1 MTDKR
6 FLFRRIWIAPEDT
19 VKDWIPG
26 KPAELDRL
34 IKKLGSAA
42 AHFGEGAE
50 RLRKLN
56 TDPWQGEA
64 AEEFRKTVKKLPKE
78 LDGAMDAFV
87 EAGAAVLAYREVLD
101 GAQRLTQQI
110 LDHEAPTA
118 RDLSRQ
124 YAKAVDDYN
133 AALKG
138 GDTKLP
144 TRPPETDPG
153 RTAMAELIER
163 INSAQGEV
171 TEAAGVAKRTL
182 HRAAEKAP
190 KRPSGWQRLTDG
202 AKEGWDDLVEFGLA
216 VNPGRLLTE
225 PKAYLHDG
233 AMVIDGGVGAVRDPV
248 GFSKDVYTGV
258 SNTWDEFQKDPVRML
273 GYMAPSLAGGAAS
286 KGVGSL
292 ARHMDGRN
300 ALGSPTGLG
309 TAGAHLDA
317 SDPGSHSDGHATQN
331 NPTDPVD
338 LATGKMYLPQT
349 DVTLPG
355 TLPLVFKR
363 RAESG
368 YRAGRWF
375 GPSWSC
381 TVDQRLEIEADRIVF
396 VHEDGLI
403 LAYSHPAAGRSSLP
417 TEGPRWELRS
427 EPEGYTITDPAV
439 GRTWH
444 FTQQAGDHALLE
456 QITDRNGN
464 RITFEHEADGTP
476 TAVSHSGGYRIRI
489 TTEAHRITALHLVG
503 ASPGGGDQELIRYG
517 YSAAGDLTE
526 VVNSSGLPLRFT
538 YDDAGRIT
546 SWTDTNDRAYTYEYD
561 DHDRCIAEGGA
572 EGHMSLRIDY
582 AGRDPETGLRTTTA
596 TTDTGHVYQYFVNEL
611 CQVVAEVDPV
621 GAVTR
626 FDRDRHNRLLSR
638 TDPLGHTT
646 RFRYD
651 EQGHLTSVVRPDGR
665 EATAEYNEYG
675 LPERVVNPDGTE
687 IRQAYDGR
695 GNRRSLTAATGL
707 TTHFAYNEL
716 GHATSVTD
724 PLGHVTTIQC
734 TRTGLPLAITDPLG
748 ATTRYE
754 RDAFGRLVTITD
766 RSGAVTHLEWTLE
779 GRLARRVHAD
789 GAVES
794 WTYDGEGNCT
804 SHIDELGGVSH
815 FEYTHFDLLTAR
827 TGPDGVRY
835 EFRHDKEL
843 RLTQVTN
850 PAGLTW
856 RYEYDPAGRLLTET
870 DFDGHVLTYTY
881 DLAGR
886 LSSRTDAL
894 GQVISFERNAL
905 GQVTHKNVAGDVT
918 RLAYDH
924 TDQLA
929 EAVGP
934 DGTRLAVGRDRYGRV
949 TSETVNGREL
959 TYTYDDLSRLA
970 GRTTPTGAVTT
981 WTYDAAGRRAGMT
994 VSGRAI
1000 DFAYDPSG
1008 RELTRTVGEAVRLEN
1023 TFDAMGRVM
1032 AQSVFRGDGD
1042 GTLYHRTYTYRAD
1055 GNLIGIDDQ
1064 ATGSRRFDLDAA
1076 GRVTTVQAAN
1086 WTESYAYDAAGN
1098 QASAS
1103 WPPTHPGGEAVGDR
1117 EYEGTCI
1124 TRAGRVRYEHD
1135 RLGRVVLRQ
1144 KTRLSRKPD
1153 TWRYEWDAEDRLVF
1167 VTTPSGTRWRYTYDP
1182 LGRRTAKLRLAAD
1195 GAVLERVDFTWDGT
1209 TLCEQTTTS
1218 ANLPNPVI
1226 LTWDHQGLRPIAQ
1239 TERISAAAAP
1249 QEDIDSRFFA
1259 IITDLVG
1266 TPTELIDEQG
1276 ETAWRTRS
1284 TLWGTTAWAAG
1295 SATYT
1300 PLRFP
1305 GQYYDHET
1313 GLHYNYFRH
1322 YDPESGRYLTTD
1334 PLGLAP
1340 APNTFLYVINPQRYT
1355 DALGLAPGGC
1365 TEGESRRGIY
1375 DFREPN
1381 PDHPPSEAA
1390 VAAMRSTP
1398 FGGNIDC
1405 SEIAERILR
1414 ETGDGKIVNFTLRG
1428 DPEINIAERGGR
1440 DVEAYRYHDVYTDGR
1455 YVYDP
1460 AMSPTPIPYGD
1471 YERTVRLLNP
1481 GKKLVVGDGGYT
1493 GPLW

>member
-6 FLFRRIWIAPEDT
+6 FLFRRIWIAPEDS
-19 VKDWIPG
+19 VEDWVPG

-34 IKKLGSAA
+34 IKKLGGAA

-50 RLRKLN
+50 KLRKLN

-78 LDGAMDAFV
+78 LDGATDAFV
-87 EAGAAVLAYREVLD
+87 EAGVAVLAYREVLD
-101 GAQRLTQQI
+101 GAQRLTRQI

-133 AALKG
+133 AAIKAG
-138 GDTKLP
+138 ATTLP

-171 TEAAGVAKRTL
+171 TEAAGLTKRAL
-182 HRAAEKAP
+182 HKAAEKAP

-258 SNTWDEFQKDPVRML
+258 FNTWDEFQQDPVRML
-273 GYMAPSLAGGAAS
+273 GYMAPSLAGGAAF

-292 ARHMDGRN
+292 ARHLDGRN

-317 SDPGSHSDGHATQN
+317 SDPGSHSDGHATQH

-349 DVTLPG
+349 DVVLPG
-355 TLPLVFKR
+355 TLPLAFKR

-375 GPSWSC
+375 GPSWSS
-381 TVDQRLEIEADRIVF
+381 TVDQRLEIENDRIVF

-403 LAYSHPAAGRSSLP
+403 LAYPHPAADGTSLP

-427 EPEGYTITDPAV
+427 GPEGYTITDSDL

-444 FTQQAGDHALLE
+444 FTQQADDHALLE
-456 QITDRNGN
+456 QVDDRNGN
-464 RITFEHEADGTP
+464 RIMFEHAADGTP

-489 TTEAHRITALHLVG
+489 TTEAQRITALHLVG

-517 YSAAGDLTE
+517 YSAAGDLTD

-582 AGRDPETGLRTTTA
+582 ADRDPETGLRTTTA
-596 TTDTGHVYQYFVNEL
+596 TTGTGHVYQYFVNEL
-611 CQVVAEVDPV
+611 CQVVTEVDPV
-621 GAVTR
+621 GAVTHS
-626 FDRDRHNRLLSR
+626 DRDRYNRLLSR

-651 EQGHLTSVVRPDGR
+651 ERGHLTSVVRPDGR
-665 EATAEYNEYG
+665 EATAEYNDRG
-675 LPERVVNPDGTE
+675 LPVRVVNTDGTE
-687 IRQAYDGR
+687 IRQGYDDR
-695 GNRRSLTAATGL
+695 GNRTSLTATTGL
-707 TTHFAYNEL
+707 TTHFAYNES

-724 PLGHVTTIQC
+724 SLGHVTTIQC
-734 TRTGLPLAITDPLG
+734 TGTGLPLAITDPLG
-748 ATTRYE
+748 ATTRYK
-754 RDAFGRLVTITD
+754 RDAFGRPVTITD
-766 RSGAVTHLEWTLE
+766 RAGAVTHLEWTVE
-779 GRLARRVHAD
+779 SRLARRLHAD

-804 SHIDELGGVSH
+804 SHTDELGGVSL
-815 FEYTHFDLLTAR
+815 FEYTHFDLVAAR
-827 TGPDGVRY
+827 TGPDGARH
-835 EFRHDKEL
+835 EFQHDKEL

-850 PAGLTW
+850 PEGLTW
-856 RYEYDPAGRLLTET
+856 SYEYDPAGRLVTET
-870 DFDGHVLTYTY
+870 DFDDRVLTYTY
-881 DLAGR
+881 DVGGR

-894 GQVISFERNAL
+894 GQVISFERNAM
-905 GQVTHKNVAGDVT
+905 GQVTHKNVVGDVT

-934 DGTRLAVGRDRYGRV
+934 DGTRLAVVRDACGRV

-959 TYTYDDLSRLA
+959 TYIYDDLGRLT
-970 GRTTPTGAVTT
+970 GRTTPTGAATA
-981 WTYDAAGRRAGMT
+981 WTYDAAGRRRGMT
-994 VSGRAI
+994 ISGRVI
-1000 DFAYDPSG
+1000 DFTYDPVG
-1008 RELTRTVGEAVRLEN
+1008 RELARTMGETVRLEN
-1023 TFDAMGRVM
+1023 TFDAMGRITT
-1032 AQSVFRGDGD
+1032 QSVFGDD
-1042 GTLYHRTYTYRAD
+1042 SDETIHHRTYTYRAD
-1055 GNLIGIDDQ
+1055 GNLIGIGDL
-1064 ATGSRRFDLDAA
+1064 ATGYRRFDLDAA
-1076 GRVTTVQAAN
+1076 GRVTAVHAAN
-1086 WTESYAYDAAGN
+1086 WSEAYVYDAAGN
-1098 QASAS
+1098 QTSAS
-1103 WPPTHPGGEAVGDR
+1103 WPTTHPGGEATGDR
-1117 EYEGTCI
+1117 EYVGSRI

-1135 RLGRVVLRQ
+1135 ELGRVVLRQ
-1144 KTRLSRKPD
+1144 KVRLSRRPD
-1153 TWRYEWDAEDRLVF
+1153 TWRYEWDAEDHLVS
-1167 VTTPSGTRWRYTYDP
+1167 VITPDGTRWRYTYDP

-1195 GAVLERVDFTWDGT
+1195 DAVVERVDFTWDGT
-1209 TLCEQTTTS
+1209 TLCEQTNTS
-1218 ANLPNPVI
+1218 PDLPNPVI

-1239 TERISAAAAP
+1239 TERISAAVAP
-1249 QEDIDSRFFA
+1249 QENIDSRFFA
-1259 IITDLVG
+1259 IVTDLVG

-1276 ETAWRTRS
+1276 GTAWRTRS

-1322 YDPESGRYLTTD
+1322 YDAEAGCYLTPD

-1340 APNTFLYVINPQRYT
+1340 APNAFQYVTNPQTGT
-1355 DALGLAPGGC
+1355 DALGLAPDSCPG
-1365 TEGESRRGIY
+1365 TESRRGIY
-1375 DFREPN
+1375 DFRDPN

-1405 SEIAERILR
+1405 SEVAERILR
-1414 ETGDGKIVNFTLRG
+1414 ETGNGRIINFTLRG
-1428 DPEINIAERGGR
+1428 DPEILIPEEGGIR
-1440 DVEAYRYHDVYTDGR
+1440 QVDYRYHDVYTDGR

-1460 AMSPTPIPYGD
+1460 AMRSDPIPYGD
-1471 YERTVRLLNP
+1471 YERAIRLLNP
-1481 GKKLVVGDGGYT
+1481 GRKLLVGNGGYS

>member
-1 MTDKR
+1 MTEKR

-19 VKDWIPG
+19 VQDWIPG

-78 LDGAMDAFV
+78 LDDAMDAFV

-138 GDTKLP
+138 GDTTLP

-153 RTAMAELIER
+153 RAAMAELIER

-182 HRAAEKAP
+182 HKAAEKAP

-349 DVTLPG
+349 DVLLPG

-381 TVDQRLEIEADRIVF
+381 AVDQRLEIEADRIVF

-403 LAYSHPAAGRSSLP
+403 LAYSHPAVGGSSLP

-444 FTQQAGDHALLE
+444 FTQQADDHALLE

-526 VVNSSGLPLRFT
+526 VTNSSGLPLRFT

-572 EGHMSLRIDY
+572 EGHMGLRIDY
-582 AGRDPETGLRTTTA
+582 ADRDPESGLRTTTA

-646 RFRYD
+646 RFTYD
-651 EQGHLTSVVRPDGR
+651 EAGNLTSVVRPDGR
-665 EATAEYNEYG
+665 ESQADYDALH
-675 LPERVVNPDGTE
+675 LPTTVRRPNGTVAH
-687 IRQAYDGR
+687 QTYDTR
-695 GNRRSLTAATGL
+695 GNRTSLTAPTGH
-707 TTHFAYNEL
+707 TTHFEHDER
-716 GHATSVTD
+716 GHLAAVTD
-724 PLGHVTTIQC
+724 PLGHTTTVHC
-734 TRTGLPLAITDPLG
+734 DNAGLPMCITGPLG
-748 ATTRYE
+748 ATTSYE

-766 RSGAVTHLEWTLE
+766 PTGAALRLEWTVE
-779 GRLARRVHAD
+779 GRLARRIAD
-789 GAVES
+789 DGTTES

-804 SHIDELGGVSH
+804 THTDQLGGTTH

-835 EFRHDKEL
+835 EFEHDTEL
-843 RLTQVTN
+843 NLTKVTN
-850 PAGLTW
+850 PQGLTW
-856 RYEYDPAGRLLTET
+856 NYTYDPAGRLTTEI
-870 DFDGHVLTYTY
+870 DFDNRALTYTY
-881 DLAGR
+881 DAAGR
-886 LSSRTDAL
+886 LTSRRDAL
-894 GQVISFERNAL
+894 GRILSYERNVL
-905 GQVTHKNVAGDVT
+905 GQVTAKHTPDGVT
-918 RLAYDH
+918 TYKYDK
-924 TDQLA
+924 TDKLT
-929 EAVGP
+929 EAIGP
-934 DGTRLAVGRDRYGRV
+934 DGTTLTIDRNPHGRV
-949 TSETVNGREL
+949 LSETVNNRTL
-959 TYTYDDLSRLA
+959 THTYDDLGRRTA
-970 GRTTPTGAVTT
+970 RTTPTGATTT
-981 WTYDAAGRRAGMT
+981 WTYDATGRRTGMT
-994 VSGRAI
+994 ASGRTI
-1000 DFAYDPSG
+1000 DFTYDQAG
-1008 RELTRTVGEAVRLEN
+1008 RELSRRIGEMVTLN
-1023 TFDAMGRVM
+1023 HTFDPLGRLTT
-1032 AQSVFRGDGD
+1032 QSVTSADGRSVQ
-1042 GTLYHRTYTYRAD
+1042 HRAFAYRAD

-1064 ATGSRRFDLDAA
+1064 LSGPRRFDLDST
-1076 GRVTTVQAAN
+1076 GRVTVVHAAN
-1086 WTESYAYDAAGN
+1086 WTERYAYDETGN
-1098 QASAS
+1098 QTQAG
-1103 WPPTHPGGEAVGDR
+1103 WPTSHPGQDATGDR
-1117 EYEGTCI
+1117 AYTGTRL

-1135 RLGRVVLRQ
+1135 ALGRTTLRQ
-1144 KTRLSRKPD
+1144 KPRLSRKPD
-1153 TWRYEWDAEDRLVF
+1153 TWYYTWDAEDRLTA
-1167 VTTPSGTRWRYTYDP
+1167 VTTPDGARWRYTYDP
-1182 LGRRTAKLRLAAD
+1182 LGRRTAKLRLAED
-1195 GAVLERVDFTWDGT
+1195 GETVLEQVSFTWDGT
-1209 TLCEQTTTS
+1209 TLCEQTTS
-1218 ANLPNPVI
+1218 SPALPNPVT
-1226 LTWDHQGLRPIAQ
+1226 LTWNHRGLHPITQ
-1239 TERISAAAAP
+1239 SERITAADVP
-1249 QEDIDSRFFA
+1249 EQEIDSRFFA
-1259 IITDLVG
+1259 IVTDLVG
-1266 TPTELIDEQG
+1266 TPTELIDDQG
-1276 ETAWRTRS
+1276 DIAWRTRS
-1284 TLWGTTAWAAG
+1284 TMWGTTTWPT
-1295 SATYT
+1295 SSTTYT

-1305 GQYYDHET
+1305 GQYYDPET

-1322 YDPESGRYLTTD
+1322 YDPETARYLTPDPLGLSPAANPQSFVRNPHRWRD

-1340 APNTFLYVINPQRYT
+1340 ETCPEAEWRNGAEGPHNAANGERLREQLGDEAGPVGSVQGIDDIMRNPDVLSGGVTPDQVRGALVNTPGWREGR
-1355 DALGLAPGGC
+1355 LGQGDHAGQGWVLREYNERGHPTGRMLRWHPGG
-1365 TEGESRRGIY
+1365 G
-1375 DFREPN
+1375 
-1381 PDHPPSEAA
+1381 HH
-1390 VAAMRSTP
+1390 
-1398 FGGNIDC
+1398 
-1405 SEIAERILR
+1405 
-1414 ETGDGKIVNFTLRG
+1414 GDG
-1428 DPEINIAERGGR
+1428 
-1440 DVEAYRYHDVYTDGR
+1440 AYWRVLDWEG
-1455 YVYDP
+1455 
-1460 AMSPTPIPYGD
+1460 
-1471 YERTVRLLNP
+1471 
-1481 GKKLVVGDGGYT
+1481 VVGGDEEGIIR
-1493 GPLW
+1493 

>member
-19 VKDWIPG
+19 VQDWIPG

-34 IKKLGSAA
+34 IKKLGGAA

-133 AALKG
+133 VAIKG
-138 GDTKLP
+138 GDTTLP

-182 HRAAEKAP
+182 HKAAERAP

-349 DVTLPG
+349 DVILPG
-355 TLPLVFKR
+355 TFPLVFKR

-403 LAYSHPAAGRSSLP
+403 LAYSHPAVGGSTLP

-427 EPEGYTITDPAV
+427 EPEGYTITDSAV

-444 FTQQAGDHALLE
+444 FTQQADDHALLK

-476 TAVSHSGGYRIRI
+476 TAISHSGGYRIRI
-489 TTEAHRITALHLVG
+489 TTEVDRITALHLVG

-572 EGHMSLRIDY
+572 EGHMGLRIDY
-582 AGRDPETGLRTTTA
+582 AGRNPETGLRTTTA

-646 RFRYD
+646 RFTYD
-651 EQGHLTSVVRPDGR
+651 EAGNLTSVVRPDGR
-665 EATAEYNEYG
+665 ESQADYNALH
-675 LPERVVNPDGTE
+675 LPTTVRRPNGTVAH
-687 IRQAYDGR
+687 QTYDTR
-695 GNRRSLTAATGL
+695 GNRTSLTAPTGH
-707 TTHFAYNEL
+707 TTHFEHDER
-716 GHATSVTD
+716 GHLAAVVD
-724 PLGHVTTIQC
+724 PLGHTTTVHC
-734 TRTGLPLAITDPLG
+734 DNAGLPMSITGPLG
-748 ATTRYE
+748 ATTFYE

-766 RSGAVTHLEWTLE
+766 PTGAALRLEWTVE
-779 GRLARRVHAD
+779 GRLARRTAD
-789 GAVES
+789 DGTTES

-804 SHIDELGGVSH
+804 THTDQLGGTTH

-835 EFRHDKEL
+835 EFEHNTEL
-843 RLTQVTN
+843 NLTKVTN
-850 PAGLTW
+850 PQGLTW
-856 RYEYDPAGRLLTET
+856 NYTYDPAGRLTREI
-870 DFDGHVLTYTY
+870 DFDDRALTYTY
-881 DLAGR
+881 DAAGR
-886 LSSRTDAL
+886 LTSRRDAL
-894 GQVISFERNAL
+894 GRTLSYERNVL
-905 GQVTHKNVAGDVT
+905 GQVTAKHTPDGVT
-918 RLAYDH
+918 TYKYDK
-924 TDQLA
+924 TDKLT
-929 EAVGP
+929 EATGP
-934 DGTRLAVGRDRYGRV
+934 DGTTLTIDRNPHGRV
-949 TSETVNGREL
+949 LSETVNNRTL
-959 TYTYDDLSRLA
+959 THTYDDLGRRTA
-970 GRTTPTGAVTT
+970 RTTPTGATTT
-981 WTYDAAGRRAGMT
+981 WTYDATGRRTGMT
-994 VSGRAI
+994 ASGRTI
-1000 DFAYDPSG
+1000 DFTYDQAG
-1008 RELTRTVGEAVRLEN
+1008 RELSRRIREMVTLN
-1023 TFDAMGRVM
+1023 HTFDPLGRLTT
-1032 AQSVFRGDGD
+1032 QSVTSADGRSVQ
-1042 GTLYHRTYTYRAD
+1042 HRAFAYRAD

-1064 ATGSRRFDLDAA
+1064 LSGPRRFDLDST
-1076 GRVTTVQAAN
+1076 GRVTAVHAAN
-1086 WTESYAYDAAGN
+1086 WTEHYAYDETGN
-1098 QASAS
+1098 QTQAD
-1103 WPPTHPGGEAVGDR
+1103 WPTSHPGQDATGDR
-1117 EYEGTCI
+1117 TYTGTRL

-1135 RLGRVVLRQ
+1135 ALGRTTLRQ
-1144 KTRLSRKPD
+1144 KPRLSRKPD
-1153 TWRYEWDAEDRLVF
+1153 TWYYTWDAEDRLTA
-1167 VTTPSGTRWRYTYDP
+1167 VTTPDGARWRYTYDP
-1182 LGRRTAKLRLAAD
+1182 LGRRTAKLRLAED
-1195 GAVLERVDFTWDGT
+1195 GETVLEQVFFTWDGT
-1209 TLCEQTTTS
+1209 TLCEQTTRAPT
-1218 ANLPNPVI
+1218 LPNPVT
-1226 LTWDHQGLRPIAQ
+1226 LTWNHRGLHPITQ
-1239 TERISAAAAP
+1239 SERITAADVP
-1249 QEDIDSRFFA
+1249 EQEIDSRFFA
-1259 IITDLVG
+1259 IVTDLVG
-1266 TPTELIDEQG
+1266 TPTELIDDQG
-1276 ETAWRTRS
+1276 DIAWRTRS
-1284 TLWGTTAWAAG
+1284 TMWGTTTWPT
-1295 SATYT
+1295 SSTTYT

-1305 GQYYDHET
+1305 GQYYDPET

-1322 YDPESGRYLTTD
+1322 YDPETARYLTPDPLGLSPAANPQTFVRNPHRWRD

-1340 APNTFLYVINPQRYT
+1340 ETCPAAEWRNGAEGPHNAANGERLREQLGDEAGPVGSVQGIDDIMRNPDVLSGGVTPDQVRGALVNTPGWREGR
-1355 DALGLAPGGC
+1355 LGQGDHAGQGWVLREYNERGHPTGRMLRWHPGG
-1365 TEGESRRGIY
+1365 G
-1375 DFREPN
+1375 
-1381 PDHPPSEAA
+1381 HH
-1390 VAAMRSTP
+1390 
-1398 FGGNIDC
+1398 
-1405 SEIAERILR
+1405 
-1414 ETGDGKIVNFTLRG
+1414 GDG
-1428 DPEINIAERGGR
+1428 
-1440 DVEAYRYHDVYTDGR
+1440 AYWRVLDWEG
-1455 YVYDP
+1455 
-1460 AMSPTPIPYGD
+1460 
-1471 YERTVRLLNP
+1471 
-1481 GKKLVVGDGGYT
+1481 VVGGDEEGIIR
-1493 GPLW
+1493 